1 MDQQPAPFSQPQPS
15 GWNGYLIAIV
25 ICIIVGALYYFI
37 SPYYQTIIDYIDT
50 MKSLSEMLYT
60 LASVFYTTNKETP
73 QQPQKKPIEQ
83 TQSVEQTAVSNVKPP
98 AIVSK
103 EKNTPTPKPD
113 DSTSSIQ
120 GLGTA
125 GYCYVGEWK
134 GIRSCVKVDKTTP
147 CKTQKYST
155 EELCVN
161 PTLRP

>member
-1 MDQQPAPFSQPQPS
+1 MDQPAPFSQPQPS
-15 GWNGYLIAIV
+15 SWNGYVIAIV
-25 ICIIVGALYYFI
+25 ICIVIAGLYYFI
-37 SPYYQTIIDYIDT
+37 SPYYQPIMEYIET
-50 MKSLSEMLYT
+50 MKTLSEMIFSLSSA
-60 LASVFYTTNKETP
+60 LNTNESPVSTKEEVEESP
-73 QQPQKKPIEQ
+73 KPVKEQPALKQIKE
-83 TQSVEQTAVSNVKPP
+83 
-98 AIVSK
+98 SK
-103 EKNTPTPKPD
+103 EKTPSPKPD

-120 GLGTA
+120 GTGTA

>member
-1 MDQQPAPFSQPQPS
+1 MDQQPAPFSQPEPS
-15 GWNGYLIAIV
+15 SWNGYLIAIV

-37 SPYYQTIIDYIDT
+37 SPHYQTIVDYIDT
-50 MKSLSEMLYT
+50 MKSVSEMLYT
-60 LASVFYTTNKETP
+60 LASVFYTTDKEPT
-73 QQPQKKPIEQ
+73 QEKQPIEP
-83 TQSVEQTAVSNVKPP
+83 TLEQTAVSNVKSQATAP
-98 AIVSK
+98 K
-103 EKNTPTPKPD
+103 EKNITQTPKPD
-113 DSTSSIQ
+113 DSTSNIQ

>member
-1 MDQQPAPFSQPQPS
+1 ME
-15 GWNGYLIAIV
+15 
-25 ICIIVGALYYFI
+25 
-37 SPYYQTIIDYIDT
+37 YIET
-50 MKSLSEMLYT
+50 MKTLSEMIFSLSSA
-60 LASVFYTTNKETP
+60 LNTNESPVSTKEEVEESP
-73 QQPQKKPIEQ
+73 KPVKEQPALKQIKE
-83 TQSVEQTAVSNVKPP
+83 
-98 AIVSK
+98 SK
-103 EKNTPTPKPD
+103 EKTPSPKPD

-120 GLGTA
+120 GTGTA